1 VGRIPAS
8 HFDISPKTIYHDLG
22 LLSYFLILQVHC
34 IILMSQ
40 FCYHLLAMHLY
51 YDVLMVFMLM
61 VMIGE
66 CPRWYIS

>member
-8 HFDISPKTIYHDLG
+8 HFYISPETTYHDSG
-22 LLSYFLILQVHC
+22 LLPCFHILQVHC

-40 FCYHLLAMHLY
+40 FCCHLLAMPLY
-51 YDVLMVFMLM
+51 YDVLMVFMLT